1 MDSDLG
7 SLTAATKRG
16 FAATVVLLRD
26 GERGL
31 EVLLAERPRDG
42 GSFAGA
48 WVFPGGVVEP
58 GDLDGGDPWS
68 DDVARRTAVRETEEE
83 VGLVVDPADLVPF
96 SRWTPPAGSPKHLVT
111 TFFAVRA
118 PEGELRPAPAEVVEV
133 EWLRPDDALDRHAAG
148 ALTLWPPTF
157 VTLHGLREAASVD
170 AALAGLR
177 ANDVRPY
184 VSRFTSSDR
193 TTLLWQEDAEYE
205 HDVEGDGHGHPAVPD
220 DAPDAH
226 GNRHRLMMD
235 RLPWVY
241 LHTF

>member
-1 MDSDLG
+1 MDRDLE
-7 SLTAATKRG
+7 SLTRATTRG

-26 GERGL
+26 GELGV

-58 GDLDGGDPWS
+58 GDLDGDEPS
-68 DDVARRTAVRETEEE
+68 SEAVARRTAARETEEE
-83 VGLVVDPADLVPF
+83 VGLVVEPDALVPF

-111 TFFAVRA
+111 TFFAARA
-118 PEGELRPAPAEVVEV
+118 PGGELRPAAAEVAEV
-133 EWLRPDDALDRHAAG
+133 EWLRPSDALDRHAAG

-157 VTLHGLREAASVD
+157 VTLHGLQHAASVD
-170 AALAGLR
+170 EALDELR
-177 ANDVRPY
+177 GGEVRPY
-184 VSRFTSSDR
+184 VSRFTSHER
-193 TTLLWQEDAEYE
+193 TTLLWQEDAAFDPEAE
-205 HDVEGDGHGHPAVPD
+205 HADHPAVPD
-220 DAPDAH
+220 EAPDAH

-241 LHTF
+241 LNQF